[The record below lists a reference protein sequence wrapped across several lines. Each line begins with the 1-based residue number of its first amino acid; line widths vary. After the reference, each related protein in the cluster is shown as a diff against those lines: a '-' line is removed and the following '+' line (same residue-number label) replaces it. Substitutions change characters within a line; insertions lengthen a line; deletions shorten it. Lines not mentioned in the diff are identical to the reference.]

1 MDLGSLSHVLHA
13 VGTDGTV
20 VAQVYLLAGG
30 EERRIQVGLVWI
42 LAKKIRQKYS
52 PASAARYEKN
62 SMLLEKRQL
71 IFCPLENA

>member
-1 MDLGSLSHVLHA
+1 MDLGSLLHVLHA

-42 LAKKIRQKYS
+42 YVQKNPAK
-52 PASAARYEKN
+52 
-62 SMLLEKRQL
+62 
-71 IFCPLENA
+71 IFTGFCCKV